1 MRKTLS
7 PRPVRGFT
15 LIELLVVI
23 AIIAVLIALL
33 LPAVQAAREAA
44 RRMQCSNNLHQIGLA
59 MHGYHG
65 VQNTFPPAYITA
77 VGNNATAPETG
88 PGWGWAAMLL
98 NDMEQRA
105 IYNATNFSLPITD
118 FGSSTV
124 RTATLSVFLCPSNAV
139 SGPVTLRD
147 AAGTVL
153 TSDLSAGQYVS
164 SAGQLEPVE
173 FPASNNGVFYRN
185 SRNGSQDI
193 TDGLSGT
200 LMVGERSRNV
210 ADATWVGVIPT
221 ARVCT
226 NPKWTVQ
233 ECETASTMVV
243 SHTGSAATGTI
254 YVPNSKSSYADDY
267 WSLHPGGCNFLFCDG
282 SVRFIKE
289 TVNPNVFSYL
299 STRAGGEVVSA
310 DQF

>member
-1 MRKTLS
+1 MRRHRIAASGATARGASS
-7 PRPVRGFT
+7 PRGIKHNYESSQR
-15 LIELLVVI
+15 
-23 AIIAVLIALL
+23 VLPPGYVSGAD
-33 LPAVQAAREAA
+33 AA
-44 RRMQCSNNLHQIGLA
+44 
-59 MHGYHG
+59 
-65 VQNTFPPAYITA
+65 
-77 VGNNATAPETG
+77 NADTG
-88 PGWGWAAMLL
+88 PGWGWGAMLL

-105 IYNATNFSLPITD
+105 IYNATNFSLPITVP
-118 FGSSTV
+118 GSSTI

-139 SGPVTLRD
+139 TGPITLRD
-147 AAGTVL
+147 ASNTVL
-153 TSDLSAGQYVS
+153 VSDLSAGQYVS

-173 FPASNNGVFYRN
+173 FPATNNGVFYRN
-185 SRNGSQDI
+185 SRNGSRDI
-193 TDGLSGT
+193 TDGLSMT

-226 NPKWTVQ
+226 NPRWTVQ

-243 SHTGSAATGTI
+243 SHTGSEAGGTI

-267 WSLHPGGCNFLFCDG
+267 WSLHPGGCNFLICDG

-289 TVNPNVFSYL
+289 SVNPKVFSYL